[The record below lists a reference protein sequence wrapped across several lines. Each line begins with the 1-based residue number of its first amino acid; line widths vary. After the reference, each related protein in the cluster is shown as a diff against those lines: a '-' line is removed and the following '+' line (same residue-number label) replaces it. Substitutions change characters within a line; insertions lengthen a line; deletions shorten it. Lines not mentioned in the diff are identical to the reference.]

1 MLIALLL
8 FFKKTN
14 PIRHAASSV
23 IGNAHQIKDTPARP
37 FLTKI
42 EKIPARGNMI
52 TSCLRS
58 EIISDSIPPS
68 NAWYIP

>member
-8 FFKKTN
+8 FFWIFFKKTN
-14 PIRHAASSV
+14 PIRHAANSV
-23 IGNAHQIKDTPARP
+23 IENAHQIKDTPARP

-68 NAWYIP
+68 NA

>member
-8 FFKKTN
+8 FFGFFKKAN

-23 IGNAHQIKDTPARP
+23 IGNVHQIKDTPARP
-37 FLTKI
+37 FLTTI
-42 EKIPARGNMI
+42 EKISARGNMI

-68 NAWYIP
+68 NA

>member
-8 FFKKTN
+8 FFGFFFKKAN

-23 IGNAHQIKDTPARP
+23 IGNVHQIKDTPARP
-37 FLTKI
+37 FLTTI

-68 NAWYIP
+68 NA

>member
-8 FFKKTN
+8 FFGFSLKRQ
-14 PIRHAASSV
+14 IRLDMLTSSV

-68 NAWYIP
+68 NA